1 LGAFKK
7 LDGRT
12 LYIDLTN
19 IKVPAPNVR
28 AGTKANM
35 AKFRAARKVDPFA
48 RTFGSKFKYGTP
60 EELQEACN
68 EYFKSME
75 YFVTDRYGNVVTDP
89 MTGEPITDTKPLT
102 LSGLGLAIGVRTDC
116 LRRYAA
122 VAKSGTADPR
132 FATVIEDAIQ
142 RVESYAEK
150 RLYDNNGARGSQFAL
165 QAGFGWNTDKEESEI
180 IKNKVEA
187 QLAQERFKL
196 QKREHELKMKMM
208 ELGMDTGEDKDIN
221 ITITRAS
228 KG

>member
-1 LGAFKK
+1 
-7 LDGRT
+7 
-12 LYIDLTN
+12 
-19 IKVPAPNVR
+19 
-28 AGTKANM
+28 
-35 AKFRAARKVDPFA
+35 
-48 RTFGSKFKYGTP
+48 
-60 EELQEACN
+60 
-68 EYFKSME
+68 
-75 YFVTDRYGNVVTDP
+75 
-89 MTGEPITDTKPLT
+89 
-102 LSGLGLAIGVRTDC
+102 
-116 LRRYAA
+116 
-122 VAKSGTADPR
+122 
-132 FATVIEDAIQ
+132 VIEDAIQ

-187 QLAQERFKL
+187 QLAQERFEL